1 MKSPKVYIIAGVILL
16 LILIPGRKMAAAAA
30 EAIIKKFEADNNVKR
45 YLTAYQDSAGVW
57 TIGWGSIWHYD
68 LKRRVQPGDRIT
80 EEKATEWMKKEISS
94 LQNKIKPF
102 VKVPLNSNEEA
113 AVISLSYNIG
123 PGAFRDSTLLK
134 LLNSGAPRTQVA
146 DQFLRWD
153 KITDPVTKKKVSLPG
168 LQRRRQAEK
177 ALFLLPVA

>member
-1 MKSPKVYIIAGVILL
+1 MKQPKILLIAGGILL
-16 LILIPGRKMAAAAA
+16 LILLTGTKMAAAAA
-30 EAIIKKFEADNNVKR
+30 EKLIRKFEADDNVKR

-68 LKRRVQPGDRIT
+68 LKRRIQPGDRIT

-102 VKVPLNSNEEA
+102 IKVPVNSNEEA
-113 AVISLSYNIG
+113 ALISLSYNIG
-123 PGAFRDSTLLK
+123 PGAFRDSTLLR
-134 LLNSGAPRTQVA
+134 LLNTGAPRTQVA

-153 KITDPVTKKKVSLPG
+153 KITDPVTKQKKSLPG
-168 LQRRRQAEK
+168 LKRRREAEK
-177 ALFLLPVA
+177 ALFLLPV

>member
-1 MKSPKVYIIAGVILL
+1 MKQPKILLIAGGILL
-16 LILIPGRKMAAAAA
+16 LILLTGTKMAAAAA
-30 EAIIKKFEADNNVKR
+30 EKLIRKFEADDNVKR

-68 LKRRVQPGDRIT
+68 LKRRIQPGDRIT

-102 VKVPLNSNEEA
+102 IKVPVNSNEEA
-113 AVISLSYNIG
+113 SLISLSYNIG
-123 PGAFRDSTLLK
+123 PGAFRDSTLLR
-134 LLNSGAPRTQVA
+134 LLNTGAPRTQVA

-153 KITDPVTKKKVSLPG
+153 KITDPVTKQKKSLPG
-168 LQRRRQAEK
+168 LKRRREAEK
-177 ALFLLPVA
+177 ALFLLPV

>member
-1 MKSPKVYIIAGVILL
+1 MKKPKILLIAGGILL
-16 LILIPGRKMAAAAA
+16 LILLTGTKMAAAAA
-30 EAIIKKFEADNNVKR
+30 EKIIRKFEADDNVKR
-45 YLTAYQDSAGVW
+45 YLTSYQDSAGVW

-102 VKVPLNSNEEA
+102 IKVPVNSNEEA
-113 AVISLSYNIG
+113 ALISLSYNIG
-123 PGAFRDSTLLK
+123 PGAFRDSTLLR
-134 LLNSGAPRTQVA
+134 LLNTGAPRTQVA

-153 KITDPVTKKKVSLPG
+153 KITDPVTKQKKSLPG
-168 LQRRRQAEK
+168 LKRRREAEK
-177 ALFLLPVA
+177 ALFLLPV

>member
-1 MKSPKVYIIAGVILL
+1 MKQPKILLIAGGILL
-16 LILIPGRKMAAAAA
+16 LILLSGTKMAAAAA
-30 EAIIKKFEADNNVKR
+30 EKLIRKFEADDNVKR

-68 LKRRVQPGDRIT
+68 LKRRIQPGDRIT

-102 VKVPLNSNEEA
+102 IKIPVNSNEEA
-113 AVISLSYNIG
+113 ALISLSYNIG
-123 PGAFRDSTLLK
+123 PGAFRDSTLLR
-134 LLNSGAPRTQVA
+134 LLNTGAPRTQVA

-153 KITDPVTKKKVSLPG
+153 KITDPVTKQKKSLPG
-168 LQRRRQAEK
+168 LKRRREAEK
-177 ALFLLPVA
+177 ALFLLPV